1 MPKTSRGGGKTLTYL
16 LALAATSFTAQ
27 AAVNW
32 TGTAGDN
39 KFSNN
44 SNWANGGNIVL
55 DNSQSPRSALIYLDK
70 DYTSAYKLGSDTA
83 KGRNIHVRALPTGQ
97 PCWHICG
104 WYGDAIHKYDMTGV
118 TGNWSINFGNFES
131 GSYTTKVR
139 LSAIKFKM
147 HNITVGNTSGT
158 GAGIVVLDEYD
169 NDGTTYRGPVTLEAK
184 KTSNSNGKFII
195 YKGEVTSSN
204 AVITCGSDLEVGNKS
219 TGSLTIC
226 GGTVSVSDSAWTYVG
241 HNSGSVG
248 VINLYGGI
256 LKTRHIDEG
265 SGDGTVVFNGG
276 TLQANAAYEDY
287 GGLIYGNVDVTVNE
301 GGGTIDNGGFNVS
314 IGAVLDGTGGL
325 TFKGRGTT
333 TLNGAVTYEGAT
345 TIEVGTAVVVASADN
360 IGGGLVL
367 TDPATAPADG
377 VYTVLSVSGDE
388 TLEEFTL
395 PDAPENCSL
404 RLSADKKSILCI
416 YGNPQ
421 NTWIGGASG
430 SLSDAAGWSLGFVP
444 TSGDS
449 CVINNALAASLAVGD
464 TFAPSAITFGES
476 SAAVTINGGELSNI
490 TKIENRSSV
499 RHVFNCAV
507 SGNEIDFC
515 NTSHCCEFRG
525 GITLASATFTGTAS
539 ETAKGLVGKWHFT
552 EGWTPVSNNRIYGNS
567 SVTVD
572 GELLNSNNMS
582 IDSGAVVTAATMR
595 ATTSTYPVY
604 KNSGRLVIT
613 GMVDVA
619 STSGDFCLARTDGDN
634 ATIIAGGIVY
644 NTGNWPWL
652 NAKTLVLGAD
662 GIKFDSSHNNNL
674 RFSGTSTLYARDA
687 ATTLHKGKDDRQ
699 AYTIDNGKTL
709 TVCTTQFDSS
719 EPSTITIDGKIVGK
733 YDNNHTGGMAVTGC
747 GTLVFNSVSTFTG
760 GLSVGGTATVKVN
773 EGCTP
778 GSGTV
783 TLGAG
788 TTLALTAESREF
800 TPLANTLN
808 LPTEGTATIRIDGKR
823 LRSREHVIASNVTGA
838 SENVKLDGKS
848 SALAGRKATL
858 RVEEGKLIL
867 NIVSNGTVIIVR

>member
-1 MPKTSRGGGKTLTYL
+1 MLKTSKGGGKTLSYL
-16 LALAATSFTAQ
+16 LAGVIALAATSFTTQ

-32 TGTAGDN
+32 KGTAGDN

-44 SNWANGGNIVL
+44 GNWTGTNNIVL
-55 DNSQSPRSALIYLDK
+55 DNSQSPGSALIYLDQ
-70 DYTSAYKLGSDTA
+70 DYTRAYKLGNDTTA
-83 KGRNIHVRALPTGQ
+83 KGRNIHVRALPTDQ

-169 NDGTTYRGPVTLEAK
+169 NDGTTYRGPVALEAK
-184 KTSNSNGKFII
+184 EKFII

-241 HNSGSVG
+241 YNSGSVG

-276 TLQANAAYEDY
+276 TLQANAAYENY

-367 TDPATAPADG
+367 TVPATAPADG

-404 RLSADKKSILCI
+404 RLSADKKSLLCI
-416 YGNPQ
+416 YGDPQ

-430 SLSDAAGWSLGFVP
+430 SLSDATGWSLGFVP

-507 SGNEIDFC
+507 SGNEIDFR

-582 IDSGAVVTAATMR
+582 IESGAVVTAATMR

-604 KNSGRLVIT
+604 NNSGRLVIT
-613 GMVDVA
+613 GMIDIQA
-619 STSGDFCLARTDGDN
+619 TADFSLARQESQN

-674 RFSGTSTLYARDA
+674 RFSGTPTLYARDA

-778 GSGTV
+778 GSGV
-783 TLGAG
+783 ITLGAG
-788 TTLALTAESREF
+788 TKLVLSATSNTYTLNNA
-800 TPLANTLN
+800 LN
-808 LPTEGTATIRIDGKR
+808 LPTEGTATIRIDGRR
-823 LRSREHVIASNVTGA
+823 LKSGPHVIAPVASGTADNV
-838 SENVKLDGKS
+838 VFDGNS
-848 SALAGRKATL
+848 TALAGRKATL
-858 RVEEGKLIL
+858 RVEGGKLYLTIKPD
-867 NIVSNGTVIIVR
+867 GTMIIVR